1 MSVGY
6 LNQEGL
12 YATKDINFSRYNFR
26 SNISAKIS
34 KYLTADAQL
43 SAHVQD
49 KMAPYDDDTYIFTV
63 SPVCTLTILH
73 TPTTKKVSTMD

>member
-43 SAHVQD
+43 SGHVQD
-49 KMAPYDDDTYIFTV
+49 KMAPSKIPWHVQMQMFLAIEKNVRNYSMVF
-63 SPVCTLTILH
+63 SP
-73 TPTTKKVSTMD
+73 